1 MNYNI
6 LAYSIFLP
14 TISVVTIKTGW
25 VFYKNGAVFLFKIL
39 QNTTF
44 AKQVNNLLLI
54 GYYLVNIG
62 YTIFSIS
69 LWQNVSNG
77 VELLNSLTKNIG
89 LILLILATLHF
100 NNIFWITYLNKSNI
114 KI

>member
-25 VFYKNGAVFLFKIL
+25 VFYKNGTVFLFKIL
-39 QNTTF
+39 QNATF

-69 LWQNVSNG
+69 LWQNVSN
-77 VELLNSLTKNIG
+77 VVDLINSLTKNMG
-89 LILLILATLHF
+89 LILLVLATLHF
-100 NNIFWITYLNKSNI
+100 NNIFWIIYLNKSNI